1 MEQTIIDCLQLM
13 TLFTCPKLINSMIK
27 KFCCIFFNPWTMDYH
42 QNLNGKDVNRKTGLV
57 ELYKQSTTSFQFF
70 KLLIFALGMQ
80 HKCNKHLKRKKM

>member
-1 MEQTIIDCLQLM
+1 
-13 TLFTCPKLINSMIK
+13 
-27 KFCCIFFNPWTMDYH
+27 MDHH